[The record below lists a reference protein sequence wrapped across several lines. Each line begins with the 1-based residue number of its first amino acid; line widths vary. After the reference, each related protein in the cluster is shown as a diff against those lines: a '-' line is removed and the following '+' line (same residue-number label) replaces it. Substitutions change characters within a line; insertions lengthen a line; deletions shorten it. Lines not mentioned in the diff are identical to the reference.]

1 MNIKTTSIFSSI
13 LVLFFLAFQLNGQ
26 NRIIVSSMGKDVE
39 YRIKRTLPHVPNA
52 EVHKN
57 LNTGED
63 IINSLKGK
71 EPIKL
76 WVFYSHGND
85 SRFFGKDPRKKLTYY
100 SSGLTLDGAAEDRSM
115 YPQGRTL
122 SDLKKEIDNKSI
134 VFDKDAIIYLG
145 ACAVAATHLETQQ
158 VFAQELANITGARII
173 AGEHQTEPLIENYTE
188 LIFTNKHTFY
198 EFSPNKAPINLG
210 EKYHVTKM
218 ISEYLKTGELHHEY
232 KLPEKPKEEKA
243 KEIKEAPKMEATKTV
258 IEQTTE
264 KTMET
269 IEEATKKVEETI
281 KEVKEEVKEE
291 VAPIDKP

>member
-1 MNIKTTSIFSSI
+1 MNTKTTSILFSI

-39 YRIKRTLPHVPNA
+39 YRISRTLTHVPNA

-57 LNTGED
+57 INTGED

-71 EPIKL
+71 NPIKL

-85 SRFFGKDPRKKLTYY
+85 SRFFGKDPRKQITYY
-100 SSGLTLDGAAEDRSM
+100 SSGLTLDGAAEDRTM

-122 SDLKKEIDNKSI
+122 SDLKKAIDDKSI

-145 ACAVAATHLETQQ
+145 ACAVAARHLETQQ
-158 VFAQELANITGARII
+158 IFAQELADITGARII
-173 AGEHQTEPLIENYTE
+173 AGEHQTEPLIENYSE

-198 EFSPNKAPINLG
+198 EFAPNKTPIDLG

-218 ISEYLKTGELHHEY
+218 IDEYLKTGQLHHEY
-232 KLPEKPKEEKA
+232 ELPEKQKEQKVEEVKETPKQET
-243 KEIKEAPKMEATKTV
+243 TKTV
-258 IEQTTE
+258 IEETTE
-264 KTMET
+264 KAKET
-269 IEEATKKVEETI
+269 VKDATNTVKETI
-281 KEVKEEVKEE
+281 KEVKEEIKE